1 MVETLVVLWQYIFLL
16 RMACADRTSSVK
28 HVPSP
33 QKRRLSTSLAKCF
46 ICQKS
51 SEGLTTPGDV
61 GYSTFIKAVRSRFN
75 FTGDLS
81 HSWMKV
87 VPQFMNG
94 TDLK

>member
-1 MVETLVVLWQYIFLL
+1 
-16 RMACADRTSSVK
+16 MACADRTSSVK
-28 HVPSP
+28 LVPSP
-33 QKRRLSTSLAKCF
+33 KKWRLSTGLAKCF
-46 ICQKS
+46 ICLKS

-61 GYSTFIKAVRSRFN
+61 GYSTFIKAVGFRFEA
-75 FTGDLS
+75 GEGELYRRLS